1 MARRVRGGPS
11 FYPRAGTSEIPERR
25 LTLSPSSCSIPR
37 AIIDVPAV
45 VFTGLTGL
53 AKPEPVPQVCVLFT
67 SGDLKKLPRPL
78 RFCFR
83 WLVVPQAARIKQG
96 EVRGGFHPAFAG
108 RESSRKCTASM
119 APFPLRM
126 IGARMSHILG
136 PQRFFY

>member
-1 MARRVRGGPS
+1 M
-11 FYPRAGTSEIPERR
+11 
-25 LTLSPSSCSIPR
+25 
-37 AIIDVPAV
+37 
-45 VFTGLTGL
+45 VFTGL